1 MPSMTPLATLYVA
14 IPLCGLLVAL
24 FTLEQII
31 NGWKNGF
38 EDPPGTAHDPA
49 GGHVA

>member
-1 MPSMTPLATLYVA
+1 MPSMTPLASLYVA

-24 FTLEQII
+24 FTLEQIV

-38 EDPPGTAHDPA
+38 ED
-49 GGHVA
+49 VA

>member
-1 MPSMTPLATLYVA
+1 MPSMTPLASLYVA

-24 FTLEQII
+24 FTLEQIV

-38 EDPPGTAHDPA
+38 EDAA
-49 GGHVA
+49 